1 MINTKG
7 NSVCLNKN
15 YRAILKQN
23 FPLLSTLDGI
33 PAFSEAEEAA
43 KKKRK
48 VKFDAYGNAVVDQSS
63 LI

>member
-7 NSVCLNKN
+7 NSVCLNKD

-23 FPLLSTLDGI
+23 FLLLSTLDGI